1 MKKKTEAKRQAIIN
15 MAEIA
20 FREMGFER
28 TSMSEICRRVGGSKA
43 TIYNYF
49 PSKELLFVA
58 VMVQATE
65 AQFTAIHEV
74 LNHTTEDVADA
85 LQHFGEG
92 LLTLIYSPEIL
103 AARRLVLSHF
113 GDGEL
118 SRTCF
123 ETGPKRSMNELT
135 EFLSALMAK
144 GKLRQSDPVVATLHL
159 RGLLESELIDSFI
172 FRIESVASRERIR
185 GITGR
190 AVSVFMAAY
199 GLTPKKD

>member
-58 VMVQATE
+58 VMVQANE
-65 AQFTAIHEV
+65 AQFTTIHEV
-74 LNHTTEDVADA
+74 LNHKTEDVADA

-123 ETGPKRSMNELT
+123 EIGPKRSMNELT

>member
-58 VMVQATE
+58 VMVQAIE

-74 LNHTTEDVADA
+74 LNHTTEDVTDA

-118 SRTCF
+118 SRTCC